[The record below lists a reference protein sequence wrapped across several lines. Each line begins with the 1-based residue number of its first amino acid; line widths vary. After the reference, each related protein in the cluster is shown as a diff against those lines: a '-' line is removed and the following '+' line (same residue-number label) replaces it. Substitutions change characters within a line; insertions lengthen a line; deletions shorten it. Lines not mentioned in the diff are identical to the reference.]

1 MQSKIL
7 SFLFSTKLMAF
18 LFFSFALAMAKGT
31 FIEDDYNTDTAR
43 IWIYNA
49 WWFELIMFLF
59 VVNFAGNIIR
69 FRLYKKEK
77 WATLLLHLSF
87 LFILIGAAVTRYIS
101 YEGMMPIREGESSNI
116 VFSEKVYL
124 TAFID
129 GNYKGELK
137 RKTIEEPLIL
147 SPIAKQNISFKETF
161 DQKKVKITIK
171 DYLVNVSNS
180 FEPSA
185 KGEDLFKIVT
195 TLNDGRSEH
204 FLKNGELKNINN
216 ILFSLNNYVKGAVNI
231 TLKEGEYFINA
242 PFDGTY
248 MTMATKATGTTAKD
262 VESKLI
268 LRSLYNFANAQFVF
282 PEPMSR
288 GKMVLKSDFN
298 IKNKNGPDAIVVE
311 VKTDDG
317 KKTVE
322 LTGNKGSQGMPQI
335 FKLGD
340 LEFTLAFGSK
350 IYELPFQLK
359 LNDFIAEK
367 YPGTEKNYASFESK
381 VTLIDG
387 NRKTNHRIFMNNI
400 LDYEGYR
407 FFQANF
413 DQDEKGTVL
422 SVNHDYWGT
431 MITYIGYFLLYFG
444 MMMILIVKNTRFDD
458 LRKKLA
464 QVKEKKVSFLSI
476 FIGFLF
482 FSNSI
487 NAQHHHDASENEI
500 RKPDNIEQFIKD
512 RMVSKEHAAKFG
524 QLVIQDDNGRMKP
537 LNTFSSELLRK
548 VSKSDTYE
556 GFNSD
561 QVLLSMITFPREW
574 TEIPLIYIKKG
585 NDSIRNILGVGNNV
599 KYLKFIDFFDANGNY
614 KLEPYIEEATKAQVP
629 SAFQKDFKLTDQ
641 KVMLLS
647 KALSGSIMKIFPIP
661 NDKNNKWINHAE
673 LQINQNKELDNI
685 KLIMPVYAQTL
696 IEAYKSKNYKQPN
709 DILNGMHLFQKK
721 FGSKVMPSEDK
732 IKAEIL
738 YNKYDIFKNIYMW
751 YMLIGVFM
759 LIFSVIQTV
768 YFQKKWLKTTLNV
781 FQIVIYIL
789 FTLHTLGLI
798 ARWYVS
804 GHAPWSNAYE
814 SMIYVAWAAMLFTL
828 ILGFPYPLYLL
839 LFIKIKDLRKSP
851 LTIGAGAFVTSMILM
866 IAHWNWMDPEIANLV
881 PVLNSYWLMIHVAVI
896 VASYGPFALGMILGL
911 VSLILMIFTNEK
923 DKERMKLNIQEITYI
938 NEMAL
943 TVGLVMLTIGNFLG
957 GQWANESWGRY
968 WGWDPKETWALISI
982 MVYAFVI
989 HARFVPFLRGLFAY
1003 NFMSVL
1009 AFASI
1014 LMTYFGV
1021 NFHLSGLHSYATG
1034 EEQNLVYYGYALI
1047 IVLIIAA
1054 VAFYKYQ
1061 KHFKKK

>member
-18 LFFSFALAMAKGT
+18 LFISFASAMAAGT
-31 FIEDDYNTDTAR
+31 FIEDSFNTDTAR
-43 IWIYNA
+43 IWVYNA
-49 WWFELIMFLF
+49 WWFELIMLLF
-59 VVNFAGNIIR
+59 IVNFAGNIIR

-77 WATLLLHLSF
+77 WATLVMHLSF
-87 LFILIGAAVTRYIS
+87 LFILIGAGITRYIS
-101 YEGMMPIREGESSNI
+101 YEGMMPIREGESSNVI
-116 VFSEKVYL
+116 FSEKVYL

-129 GNYKGELK
+129 GNYKGEMK

-147 SPIAKQNISFKETF
+147 SPAAKQSISFSETF

-171 DYLVNVSNS
+171 EFLVNVSNS
-180 FEPSA
+180 FEADA

-195 TLNDGRSEH
+195 TLNGGRSEH

-216 ILFSLNNYVKGAVNI
+216 ILFSVNNFVKGAVNI
-231 TLKEGEYFINA
+231 TQKEGEYYINA

-248 MTMATKATGTTAKD
+248 MTMATKATGTTVKD

-282 PEPMSR
+282 PEPMIK

-317 KKTVE
+317 IKTVE
-322 LTGNKGSQGMPQI
+322 LTGNKGAQGMPQI
-335 FKLGD
+335 FKIGD

-350 IYELPFQLK
+350 IYTVPFQIK

-367 YPGTEKNYASFESK
+367 YPGTVKNYASFESK

-387 NRKTNHRIFMNNI
+387 NQKTDHRIFMNNI
-400 LDYEGYR
+400 LDYKGYR
-407 FFQANF
+407 FFQASF
-413 DQDEKGTVL
+413 DEDEKGTIL

-444 MMMILIVKNTRFDD
+444 MMMILFTKNTRFDD
-458 LRKKLA
+458 LRKKLK
-464 QVKEKKVSFLSI
+464 QVKEKKASLMSI
-476 FIGFLF
+476 FIGFFF
-482 FSNSI
+482 FSSSI
-487 NAQHHHDASENEI
+487 NAQHHHDSAVNEI
-500 RKPDNIEQFIKD
+500 KKPDNIEQFIKD
-512 RMVSKEHAAKFG
+512 RMVDKEHAAKFG
-524 QLVIQDDNGRMKP
+524 RLIIQDENGRMKP

-561 QVLLSMITFPREW
+561 QVMLSMIIYPREW

-585 NDSIRNILGVGNNV
+585 NDSIRNILGVGSDV
-599 KYLKFIDFFDANGNY
+599 KYLKFIDFFDASGNY
-614 KLEPYIEEATKAQVP
+614 KLNPYLEEATKAQVP
-629 SAFQKDFKLTDQ
+629 NAFQKDFKLTDQ
-641 KVMLLS
+641 KVTLLS
-647 KALSGSIMKIFPIP
+647 KALSKNIMKIFPIP
-661 NDKNNKWINHAE
+661 NDKNNTWINHAE
-673 LQINQNKELDNI
+673 LQINTNKELDNI
-685 KLIMPVYAQTL
+685 KLIMPVYVQTL
-696 IEAYKSKNYKQPN
+696 KESFISKDYKQPN

-721 FGSKVMPSEDK
+721 FGSKVMPLEDK
-732 IKAEIL
+732 IEAEIL
-738 YNKYDIFKNIYMW
+738 YNKYDIFKNIYLW
-751 YMLIGVFM
+751 YMMIGILM
-759 LIFSVIQTV
+759 LIFCIIQTV
-768 YFQKKWLKTTLNV
+768 YFRKKWLITTLNI
-781 FQIVIYIL
+781 FQLVIYLL
-789 FTLHTLGLI
+789 FALHTLGLI
-798 ARWYVS
+798 TRWYVS

-814 SMIYVAWAAMLFTL
+814 SMIYVAWSTMFF
-828 ILGFPYPLYLL
+828 GFA
-839 LFIKIKDLRKSP
+839 FDRKSY
-851 LTIGAGAFVTSMILM
+851 LTMASSGFVTAMILM
-866 IAHWNWMDPEIANLV
+866 IAHWNWMDPEIGNLV

-896 VASYGPFALGMILGL
+896 VASYGPFALGMTLGL
-911 VSLILMIFTNEK
+911 VSLILMIFTTEK
-923 DKERMKLNIQEITYI
+923 DKEIMKLNIQEITYI
-938 NEMAL
+938 NEKAL

-1021 NFHLSGLHSYATG
+1021 NFHLSGLHSYASG
-1034 EEQNLVYYGYALI
+1034 EKQNVVYYGYTLI
-1047 IVLIIAA
+1047 IVLIISAF
-1054 VAFYKYQ
+1054 AFYKYQ
-1061 KHFKKK
+1061 KYYRKK